1 MTRNS
6 SKKII
11 VHIDADLED
20 LIPGFLQ
27 KRREDIKSIL
37 TALEVGDYK
46 TIRILGHSMKG
57 TGGGYGFDTISDIGH
72 AIEQAAKGRNSKDI
86 LKKTNELA
94 GYIEKIEIVFE
105 VMD

>member
-11 VHIDADLED
+11 VHIDADLEA

-27 KRREDIKSIL
+27 NRREDIKSIL
-37 TALEVGDYK
+37 TALEVGDYQ

-57 TGGGYGFDTISDIGH
+57 TGGGYGFDAISQIGYS
-72 AIEQAAKGRNSKDI
+72 IEKAATDRNAGEI
-86 LKKTNELA
+86 KKLISTLSS
-94 GYIEKIEIVFE
+94 YIESVE
-105 VMD
+105 VIYV